1 MVIKKQMIDDVRVLT
16 LKGNLMGGSENHVI
30 REKVGSLLNDNVRIF
45 VFDLGKIKWV
55 NSTGMGILCACYT
68 SVVKRD
74 GEIKLARSTKKIN
87 SLLIISQLLKVFE
100 SFESVQE
107 AVNSF
112 EPAFAEE
119 AASA

>member
-1 MVIKKQMIDDVRVLT
+1 MVDDIRVLT
-16 LKGNLMGGSENHVI
+16 LKGNLMGGADNNVI
-30 REKVGSLLNDNVRIF
+30 REKVGSLLNDNVRKF
-45 VFDLGKIKWV
+45 VIDLGKIKWI

-74 GEIKLARSTKKIN
+74 GEIKLARSTKKLK
-87 SLLIISQLLKVFE
+87 SLLIISQLVKVFD